1 MAPEVIMTKFI
12 NKEDLNKI
20 DLYSFGVTLYLL
32 AFGTLPYGIT
42 NEDLKDINKI
52 YNKIVIN

>member
-1 MAPEVIMTKFI
+1 MTKII

-32 AFGTLPYGIT
+32 TFETLPYGIT
-42 NEDLKDINKI
+42 NEVLKDTNKI